1 MGLCALGLIGSVLFA
16 AIWPPWNLWWCVF
29 VAAVPVAVIS
39 LRANSAWRAALLVLL
54 TQIPGWLWVQH
65 WMVQLTPPG
74 MALLVLYCAVY
85 VALFAVVLRRIARW
99 TPIATGRVPMALV
112 VPVVWTACEYL
123 RTTLVL
129 GGYPWYPLGLGLIG
143 PAEGDGLL
151 AQSASIFGLPFLSA
165 IAASVAGL
173 LIDWSG
179 IARSQA
185 STAGSPRR
193 TRVLATIAVMAVQ
206 AANLVYGWMVLE
218 ATAATE
224 GPAVLVVQTDL
235 SVSNKNEWSRE
246 DQERDFAGYVRE
258 TLAGA
263 SAHRSEGGTIDLVVW
278 PETMVPGFGL
288 EPATLAMLTKGRY
301 YPGAIY
307 ADSLALMQERLAVP
321 VVVGAPVYLGLR
333 PDPEKERWLWDT
345 HYNSAYLINGPPP
358 YRRYDKLVLTPF
370 GEVMPLISRWEWL
383 EKQLLSLSAPGMTFD
398 LEPGVDAVRFAV
410 PWARRPGAPLRIVT
424 PICFEDTIASV
435 CRELC
440 YANGERAADL
450 MVNLSNDGWFGWSDD
465 GREHHV
471 LHARIRSIEL
481 GVPIIRCANT
491 GHSVV
496 IEWSGRI
503 SDRIGLPHE
512 KATGT
517 MVRTMSAKLTTRSTI
532 YGMMGDV
539 WPWSMLLA
547 TSILL
552 MIAPRGRIVG
562 ESPPV
567 TKRP

>member
-1 MGLCALGLIGSVLFA
+1 MRLCALGLIGSALFA
-16 AIWPPWNLWWCVF
+16 AIWPPWNLWWCAF

-39 LRANSAWRAALLVLL
+39 LRASSAWRAALLVLL
-54 TQIPGWLWVQH
+54 TQIPGWLWVQY

-99 TPIATGRVPMALV
+99 MPIAKGRVPMALV

-143 PAEGDGLL
+143 PAEGDGLF
-151 AQSASIFGLPFLSA
+151 AQSASIFGLPLLSG

-179 IARSQA
+179 IARSQTSPA
-185 STAGSPRR
+185 DSPRR
-193 TRVLATIAVMAVQ
+193 TRVLATIAVIAVQ
-206 AANLVYGWMVLE
+206 AANMGYGWMVLE
-218 ATAATE
+218 ATTSTE

-258 TLAGA
+258 TLAAA

-307 ADSLALMQERLAVP
+307 ADSLVLMQERLAVP
-321 VVVGAPVYLGLR
+321 VVVGAPVYVGLR

-358 YRRYDKLVLTPF
+358 YGRYDKLVLTPF

-383 EKQLLSLSAPGMTFD
+383 ERQLLSLSAPGMTFD

-410 PWARRPGAPLRIVT
+410 PWTRRPGAPLRIVT

-440 YANGERAADL
+440 YAHGERAADL
-450 MVNLSNDGWFGWSDD
+450 MVNLSNDGWFGWSDH

-481 GVPIIRCANT
+481 GVPMIRCANT

-517 MVRTMSAKLTTRSTI
+517 MVRTMSARLTTRSTI

-547 TSILL
+547 TSILFV
-552 MIAPRGRIVG
+552 MAPRGRIVG
-562 ESPPV
+562 EPTPV
-567 TKRP
+567 TIRP